1 MEKLGASI
9 FMVAEKQLLDNWLYY
24 IEKELVSQKSV
35 CTGTSLNSIVN
46 RVLKHIPE
54 LMINFQ
60 PLCLWQ
66 SSAGSIF
73 HQHGN
78 ILAFNRTKDPMLHS
92 I

>member
-9 FMVAEKQLLDNWLYY
+9 FTVAEKQLLENWLYY

-54 LMINFQ
+54 
-60 PLCLWQ
+60 
-66 SSAGSIF
+66 
-73 HQHGN
+73 
-78 ILAFNRTKDPMLHS
+78 
-92 I
+92 